1 MTLTKEQIDKMK
13 ELYNSNKEALVKVKN
28 YIREYGCTDDGV
40 TDATESFEQGYN
52 NALEYVFEILG
63 IKDYER

>member
-13 ELYNSNKEALVKVKN
+13 ELYNSNKEELVKVKN

-52 NALEYVFEILG
+52 NALEYVFEVLG